1 MASLETILKKIY
13 KEGLEPYGFVKLKGR
28 YPYFVRVIGDE
39 IIQVITFEKV
49 KGYATV
55 DGIDRPDF
63 REFTV
68 SGGIATVYR
77 NKIDLAVSP
86 ISNGE
91 WMNTHSMM
99 YVRNK
104 KYKVDDMDKG
114 LLDDMYTYIYEID
127 NEESMYEAGNRSL
140 EITQNIMIPIFDEVR
155 DIKNCISFFEKYQ
168 GCCMNLCDEKKYG
181 WTDDRF
187 GFTYH
192 NEALLYIKTK
202 CTDDYIE
209 MYEEGKRR
217 EYDLIMSGKTGLT
230 MEHYKKYCVELEE
243 KRLKQIEIR
252 DRILNTPEIY
262 KNAMLELGRRKKV
275 NQETLRSYG
284 LNI

>member
-91 WMNTHSMM
+91 WMDTHGML
-99 YVRNK
+99 YVKCNRGNIDETLLK
-104 KYKVDDMDKG
+104 DMH
-114 LLDDMYTYIYEID
+114 TYIYEIN
-127 NEESMYEAGNRSL
+127 NEESMYNAGIKSL
-140 EITQNIMIPIFDEVR
+140 EMTKKIMVPVYDKIT
-155 DIKNCISFFEKYQ
+155 DINKCIKFFEECH
-168 GCCMNLCDEKKYG
+168 GPSMNLCDEEKYG
-181 WTDDRF
+181 WNGVKF
-187 GFTYH
+187 GYKED
-192 NEALLYIKTK
+192 NEALLYIKTNS
-202 CTDDYIE
+202 TDDYKELYDKYRKI
-209 MYEEGKRR
+209 

-230 MEHYKKYCVELEE
+230 MEHYKKYCVESEE
-243 KRLKQIEIR
+243 RRLKKIEIR
-252 DRILNTPEIY
+252 DKILNTPEIY
-262 KNAMLELGRRKKV
+262 KNAMLELERRKKV